1 MESKYTMEARATIIT
16 DYECDYDLGIAF
28 LYEDEEGFEAGV
40 KALSNLIFS
49 KSNYI
54 IYDSMGANAIP
65 VNRIVTIRVEK
76 DIPTV

>member
-1 MESKYTMEARATIIT
+1 MNARATIFT
-16 DYECDYDLGIAF
+16 DDGCDYDLGIVF

-40 KALSNLIFS
+40 KTLSKLIFN

-54 IYDSMGANAIP
+54 IYDSMGANVIP

>member
-1 MESKYTMEARATIIT
+1 MESKYTMNARATIIT
-16 DYECDYDLGIAF
+16 DDGCDYDLGIAF
-28 LYEDEEGFEAGV
+28 PYEDEEGFEAGV
-40 KALSNLIFS
+40 KELSNLIFN

-65 VNRIVTIRVEK
+65 VNRIVTIRVDK